1 MSLFAPDHDYLPFRD
16 HNYRSNPYLAYDE
29 IRDKGDVYLHPMGI
43 YVVTKHAHIS
53 TLLRDR
59 SLSVLEIDF
68 GPAAPLHDSML
79 GQDPPDHTRLRRAT
93 MDWFVPDAVEK
104 WKDFT
109 RSRIREIL
117 SVAEASGSI
126 DAVTE
131 LAYPLTHSVMCHIL
145 DVPFDG
151 PFDVRD
157 RTFDFG
163 LSLGPGANEADL
175 LATENSA
182 IWFDGYIRGLIADKR
197 ANPGNGMLDSL
208 ISHADAGEMTEAEV
222 IATTFLFF
230 AVGHLD
236 VSYLIENGLRLM
248 AIDKELRDDYRDNP
262 ENRPNVINE
271 ILRFDTPE
279 QFVTRLT
286 TQPLSVG
293 DAVIPAGEMVLLMIG
308 AANKDPDVFAD
319 PHTFDFRRPATGK
332 GHLAFGGGMHGCVGQ
347 ILARA
352 VADLVF
358 TEFVTRYPDF
368 RLDGEPE
375 WGHTEFLR
383 ALHKLPVA
391 LS

>member
-16 HNYRSNPYLAYDE
+16 DVYRSNPYPAYDE

-43 YVVTKHAHIS
+43 YVVTKHVHIS
-53 TLLRDR
+53 NLLRDR
-59 SLSVLEIDF
+59 SLSVYQIDF
-68 GPAAPLHDSML
+68 GPATPLHDSML

-93 MDWFVPDAVEK
+93 MNWFVPDAVEK
-104 WKDFT
+104 WKEFT

-117 SVAEASGSI
+117 ASAETRGSI

-151 PFDVRD
+151 SFDVRD
-157 RTFDFG
+157 KTFDFG
-163 LSLGPGANEADL
+163 LSLGPGANDADL
-175 LATENSA
+175 EATESAA
-182 IWFDGYIRGLIADKR
+182 IWFDGYIRRLIADKR
-197 ANPGNGMLDSL
+197 SNPGDGMLDSM
-208 ISHADAGEMTEAEV
+208 ISLADAGEMTEAEV

-248 AIDKELRDDYRDNP
+248 AGDAELRADYRDNK
-262 ENRPNVINE
+262 ENRANVINE
-271 ILRFDTPE
+271 ILRYDTPE
-279 QFVTRLT
+279 QFVTRQT
-286 TQPLSVG
+286 TESIVVG

-308 AANKDPDVFAD
+308 AANKDPEVFAD
-319 PHTFDFRRPATGK
+319 PHKFDFRRHSSGK

-358 TEFVTRYPDF
+358 TEFVNRYPDF
-368 RLDGEPE
+368 RLDGEPI
-375 WGHTEFLR
+375 WGHTEFIR
-383 ALHKLPVA
+383 ALHKLPIA

>member
-1 MSLFAPDHDYLPFRD
+1 MSLFAPEHDHMPFRD
-16 HNYRSNPYLAYDE
+16 DAYRSNPYPAYDE

-59 SLSVLEIDF
+59 RLSVFQIDF

-93 MDWFVPDAVEK
+93 MDWFVPDSVEK
-104 WKDFT
+104 WKEFT

-117 SVAEASGSI
+117 VYAETRGSI

-151 PFDVRD
+151 SFDVRD
-157 RTFDFG
+157 KTFDFG
-163 LSLGPGANEADL
+163 LSLGPGANDADL
-175 LATENSA
+175 VATENSV

-208 ISHADAGEMTEAEV
+208 ISHADSGNMTEAEV

-248 AIDKELRDDYRDNP
+248 AGDAGLRDDYRDNI

-279 QFVTRLT
+279 QFVTRQT
-286 TQPLSVG
+286 TEPVVVG
-293 DAVIPAGEMVLLMIG
+293 DAVIPAGELVMLMIG
-308 AANKDPDVFAD
+308 AANKDPEVFAE
-319 PHTFDFRRPATGK
+319 PHTFNFRRPATGK
-332 GHLAFGGGMHGCVGQ
+332 GHFAFGGGMHGCPGQ

-358 TEFVTRYPDF
+358 IEFVTRYPNF

-375 WGHTEFLR
+375 WGHTEFIR
-383 ALHKLPVA
+383 ALHKLPMA